1 MASISSGH
9 AALLVAGIVAVFTL
23 GRFSAGAGTEDRHV
37 ETGYRRNV
45 PVRQQA
51 LASPD
56 DVLQLPTASALKGD
70 GAHAVLGDVPLLPRT
85 QRAFRQSAVLPR
97 INTAQVDYGPEYETE
112 EQALR

>member
-1 MASISSGH
+1 MVSISSGH
-9 AALLVAGIVAVFTL
+9 ALFVAGIVAVFTL
-23 GRFSAGAGTEDRHV
+23 GRFSAGGTEDRHV

-56 DVLQLPTASALKGD
+56 DVLQLPTASALEGD
-70 GAHAVLGDVPLLPRT
+70 GAHAAVLGDVPRT
-85 QRAFRQSAVLPR
+85 QRAPRQSAVLPR
-97 INTAQVDYGPEYETE
+97 TNTAPVDYGPEYETE

>member
-1 MASISSGH
+1 MVSISSGH
-9 AALLVAGIVAVFTL
+9 ALFVAGIVSVFTL
-23 GRFSAGAGTEDRHV
+23 GRFSAGGTEDRHV

-56 DVLQLPTASALKGD
+56 DVLQLPTASALEGD
-70 GAHAVLGDVPLLPRT
+70 GAHAAVLGDVPLLPRT
-85 QRAFRQSAVLPR
+85 QRAPRQSAVLPR
-97 INTAQVDYGPEYETE
+97 TNTAPVDYGPEYETE